1 VQDKSLIILF
11 LTNVYPFSASTLPLV
26 NIGSTDIMVAVDR
39 TGIKVTNQANE
50 GKVEN
55 LPWRD

>member
-1 VQDKSLIILF
+1 V
-11 LTNVYPFSASTLPLV
+11 STLPLV
-26 NIGSTDIMVAVDR
+26 NIESTDIMVAVDR

-55 LPWRD
+55 SPMID